1 MLIAV
6 LAQVFAQ
13 QELSHRVNKSKLKKS
28 FAKAKLFFCLPR
40 HGPICEAN
48 LSMGVSS
55 RSIPKKQAQDFL
67 GLRVIISLQASVQ
80 RYPESLC
87 RSAQTYTVLYLL
99 HNSADHCILK
109 ECCKLCCIP
118 LVYHLF
124 C

>member
-13 QELSHRVNKSKLKKS
+13 QELSHRANNSKLKKS
-28 FAKAKLFFCLPR
+28 FAKAKLFFVC
-40 HGPICEAN
+40 HDAPICEAN

-67 GLRVIISLQASVQ
+67 GLKVIISLQASVQ

>member
-13 QELSHRVNKSKLKKS
+13 QELSHRANKSKLKKS

-40 HGPICEAN
+40 HALFAKQIFQWACLPA
-48 LSMGVSS
+48 VFQ
-55 RSIPKKQAQDFL
+55 KKQAQDFL
-67 GLRVIISLQASVQ
+67 GLRVVISLQASVQ

-87 RSAQTYTVLYLL
+87 RSVQTYTVLYLL